1 MDIKLFIDSS
11 FFDKFCDV
19 RFNDFYVKIHF
30 VVILEI
36 DFILNI
42 VFFSHKNTIKYK
54 KIQHREKH
62 VGVHTMDQKQDLL
75 NRLNTAM
82 LSNCDKVQIRKMIA
96 SISGFD
102 ELNRLK

>member
-1 MDIKLFIDSS
+1 LDIKIFIDSS

-19 RFNDFYVKIHF
+19 RLNDIYDRIHF
-30 VVILEI
+30 VEILEI

-42 VFFSHKNTIKYK
+42 VLFRDKNTIDNK
-54 KIQHREKH
+54 KLHHREKH

-75 NRLNTAM
+75 NRLKTAM